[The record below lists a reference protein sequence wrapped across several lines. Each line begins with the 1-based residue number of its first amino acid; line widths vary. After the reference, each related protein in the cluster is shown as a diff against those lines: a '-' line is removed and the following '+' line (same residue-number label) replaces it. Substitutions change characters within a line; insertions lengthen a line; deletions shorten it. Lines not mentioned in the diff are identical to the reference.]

1 MWPSVFIMIKTPFQS
16 LLYARLAS
24 IVVSA
29 EALQG
34 ITPTNAVLAAP
45 SVGAPA
51 LQDLQ
56 HVFHSAAGKLI
67 ALIRQRY
74 LRIIHGQLGFVDMV
88 VLIAACGIIQG
99 LRLWRGR
106 SVTQRNEGEIRDVGS
121 PNHHTSRRVR
131 GWGMG
136 ATSLSGKHID

>member
-24 IVVSA
+24 IVVTA

-34 ITPTNAVLAAP
+34 ITPTSAVLAAP

-56 HVFHSAAGKLI
+56 HVFHAAAGELT

-74 LRIIHGQLGFVDMV
+74 LRIIHGQLGYVDMV
-88 VLIAACGIIQG
+88 LLIAACGIIQG
-99 LRLWRGR
+99 LRIWRGR

-121 PNHHTSRRVR
+121 PNHQTSRIDR
-131 GWGMG
+131 GWGIG
-136 ATSLSGKHID
+136 TTSLSGKHID